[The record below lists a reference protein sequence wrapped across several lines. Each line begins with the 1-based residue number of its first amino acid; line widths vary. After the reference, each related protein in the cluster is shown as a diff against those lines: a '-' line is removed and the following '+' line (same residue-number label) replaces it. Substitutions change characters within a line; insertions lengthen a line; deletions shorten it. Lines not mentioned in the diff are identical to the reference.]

1 MKMNLPK
8 LWQVATFAAA
18 FAAASITYAPARLAA
33 STVEHATDGR
43 IRIHAAHGTAW
54 RGTGDV
60 AVRIGHGDVLLKGAR
75 WHWLP
80 ERLLSGELAV
90 QVAVDAPG
98 AHARVVVARGIQG
111 LVVREMQ
118 LPGGVPGRPT

>member
-1 MKMNLPK
+1 MNLPK
-8 LWQVATFAAA
+8 LWHVATFAAA
-18 FAAASITYAPARLAA
+18 FAAASITHAPARLAA

-43 IRIHAAHGTAW
+43 IRIQAAHGTAW

-60 AVRIGHGDVLLKGAR
+60 AVRIGNGDVVLKGAR

-80 ERLLSGELAV
+80 ERLLAGELAV

-98 AHARVVVARGIQG
+98 ANARVVVARGWQG

-118 LPGGVPGRPT
+118 LPAGAQGRPT